1 MNKRKNRPEKEK
13 KVQPFISVEVVKD
26 LAADFL
32 LMKVGN
38 LLMAGE
44 PSFLHGQRCW
54 KVPILL
60 GNVRSGLLGQVGKLR
75 VDAETGEVLFTDE
88 ERTRIEAQA
97 NELYQRSKASW
108 ESGSVL
114 AVGT

>member
-1 MNKRKNRPEKEK
+1 MKNKRTNPPKKK
-13 KVQPFISVEVVKD
+13 KVQPFISAEVVKD

-38 LLMAGE
+38 LLMVGE
-44 PSFLHGQRCW
+44 PSLLRGQRCW
-54 KVPILL
+54 KVPIFL
-60 GNVRSGLLGQVGKLR
+60 GNIRSGLLGQVGKLL

-97 NELYQRSKASW
+97 NELYQRSKAF
-108 ESGSVL
+108 
-114 AVGT
+114 